1 MIKKSLFMIV
11 LIAFSHMSNVEIP
24 AMNILSSNNIEVN
37 VML

>member
-1 MIKKSLFMIV
+1 MIKKPLFMII